1 MKRFSSHKGISGL
14 SPHNILYSIY
24 YRKAVKRMRYV
35 IFVWRGSVST
45 ESLASLTR
53 MVSSVS
59 SLRFLRHFRVPIN
72 PLKGHIMGRLLSACG
87 TEQDITQEMVLYQR
101 VSRPFL
107 HRFST
112 DRVDCMKPLCHAG
125 TQKKRPAVRFNGWS
139 GRQQVTFLS
148 LLSQATHDVFHSRA
162 LPLNLDGKITIA

>member
-35 IFVWRGSVST
+35 IFVWRGSVRT

-53 MVSSVS
+53 MVSSPPS
-59 SLRFLRHFRVPIN
+59 ARFLRHFRVPFN

-107 HRFST
+107 HRFPT

-125 TQKKRPAVRFNGWS
+125 TQKSATCGERAVE
-139 GRQQVTFLS
+139 
-148 LLSQATHDVFHSRA
+148 A
-162 LPLNLDGKITIA
+162 LPGRTYIGFHTFANNRIPASMSLPRHKSTIA